1 MAAQVRRVVESAA
14 PAWVVSEDRS
24 LGFDFSAR
32 PHERAS
38 FAAVIPPGC
47 TPTEAREDERC
58 AAPSSNGGPGRSG
71 VLVVPAAELVRRLQ
85 LTGALA
91 AAVHAGAVLVAEPGW
106 IADGRVRL
114 DYGEEPVISEDGE
127 DAATGAAVDPDGDGV
142 LWSKTATLA
151 AVVIPPGQYARYAVA
166 PTQGLLIPAET
177 AQRLGLASFPVA
189 LHVADPAGPISE
201 PAAKAVADHLAD
213 DLAVDIERGFQ
224 RGDDMILAVVFV
236 IAIFLLVTVTLIS
249 TALAL
254 AEQQSDLGTLAAVG
268 ATKGT
273 RRRFAAAQAATV
285 ALLGGLLG
293 TVVGLVAGVAVA
305 YPNTSRGWDTVT
317 GEQVSLP
324 PTIAVPGWHLGLLVL
339 GVPLVAALLAALAV
353 RAAPTVTHRT

>member
-1 MAAQVRRVVESAA
+1 MVALPVLLIVAGLTYAATAFVSPVESVPYRLGNAVAVVEQ
-14 PAWVVSEDRS
+14 V
-24 LGFDFSAR
+24 
-32 PHERAS
+32 H
-38 FAAVIPPGC
+38 
-47 TPTEAREDERC
+47 
-58 AAPSSNGGPGRSG
+58 PGRVEQFVDG
-71 VLVVPAAELVRRLQ
+71 
-85 LTGALA
+85 TDLA
-91 AAVHAGAVLVAEPGW
+91 SIGGEPEPIPGF
-106 IADGRVRL
+106 APEASLPREGRVRL

-151 AVVIPPGQYARYAVA
+151 AVVIPPEQYARYAVA

-201 PAAKAVADHLAD
+201 PAATAVADHLAD

-224 RGDDMILAVVFV
+224 RGDDMILAVVFA
-236 IAIFLLVTVTLIS
+236 IAIFLLVAVTLIS

-305 YPNTSRGWDTVT
+305 YPNTSTGWDTVT